1 MWASAQHEMSEV
13 GAPWAPKKKQMNSP
27 PCLRMIEMHY
37 AVAILSMIIVIQ
49 LAIAGLQESD
59 FRHDLSAI
67 NEL

>member
-1 MWASAQHEMSEV
+1 M
-13 GAPWAPKKKQMNSP
+13 GAEKKQMNSP

>member
-1 MWASAQHEMSEV
+1 M
-13 GAPWAPKKKQMNSP
+13 GAEKKQMNSLS
-27 PCLRMIEMHY
+27 CLRMIEMHY